1 MPSGHRCTTSRP
13 DFSRRSSSVTA
24 TSTDRRSPGSALSAP
39 PITILTSALLLLML
53 LGCGDRGQMER
64 FQVIEEDG
72 RTVAVTHGGPLYKG
86 NLFTVEPIVQL
97 RQDPDRPE
105 TLLYSPGRF
114 HPGPNGEYLLE
125 DRGNGRIAVFGPDGS
140 FVRSFGRKGEGP
152 GEFRMMTIESVRDG
166 KIIVFDYQLQRA
178 SVFSL
183 DGSFDETL
191 RLSVGGSLLSL
202 DRLPDGRLV
211 VDTVRGREEGHI
223 GYHQRKVTVYAP
235 GGADTLAHIASP
247 ETQASYVEAVD
258 ENTTFS
264 TGLPFSGSS
273 TALSV
278 PGHGIAVYDGYTP
291 EITWYDYDGSV
302 LRQFRMEIPGGPLSD
317 ELKSAY
323 EDRMRR
329 RLEQLEAEGRQLRPA
344 RRQYYPDRVGIWSRV
359 MADEH
364 GWLWLLD
371 ARAET
376 MHEEGT
382 DFVYH
387 VVDADGRYLG
397 ATLLPARMGVIRQG
411 NLHALLEDPET
422 GETVPTV
429 LRLTPTVEGL
439 VYPPE

>member
-1 MPSGHRCTTSRP
+1 M
-13 DFSRRSSSVTA
+13 TA
-24 TSTDRRSPGSALSAP
+24 TSMDRRSPESVLFP
-39 PITILTSALLLLML
+39 PPTILLTSALLLLML
-53 LGCGDRGQMER
+53 LGCGGSREIER

-72 RTVAVTHGGPLYKG
+72 RTVAVTHGGPLYEG

-97 RQDPDRPE
+97 RQDADHPE
-105 TLLYSPGRF
+105 TLLFSPGRF
-114 HPGPNGEYLLE
+114 HPGPNGEYFLE

-166 KIIVFDYQLQRA
+166 KITVFDYQLQRA
-178 SVFSL
+178 SVFNL
-183 DGSFDETL
+183 DGSFDETV
-191 RLSVGGSLLSL
+191 RLSVGGFLLSL
-202 DRLPDGRLV
+202 DRLSDGRLV
-211 VDTVRGREEGHI
+211 VDTVRGRDEGHI
-223 GYHQRKVTVYAP
+223 GYHQRKITVYAP

-264 TGLPFSGSS
+264 TGLPFAGRS

-278 PGHGIAVYDGYTP
+278 PGHGVAVYDGYTP
-291 EITWYDYDGSV
+291 VITWYDHDGSV
-302 LRQFRMEIPGGPLSD
+302 LRQCRMEISGGPLSD
-317 ELKSAY
+317 ELKSAH
-323 EDRMRR
+323 EDRIRLRR
-329 RLEQLEAEGRQLRPA
+329 ERIEAEGRQLAPA

-371 ARAET
+371 AADET
-376 MHEEGT
+376 LHEEGT
-382 DFVYH
+382 DFLYH

-397 ATLLPARMGVIRQG
+397 TTLLPARMGVIRQG

-422 GETVPTV
+422 GESVPTV
-429 LRLTPTVEGL
+429 MRLTPAIEGL